1 MPSRVHGFRA
11 GGGSLDFPGAAA
23 TTARWINEKSEVV
36 GRWDDYSIP
45 LDVLCSTQCHG
56 FLWAKGEFHSIDVPG
71 ANSMVALGI
80 NNSGRIVGRF
90 IDPAGNEHG
99 FQAVLVKSEE

>member
-1 MPSRVHGFRA
+1 MFLVGFS
-11 GGGSLDFPGAAA
+11 GSGCYDGSLD
-23 TTARWINEKSEVV
+23 NEKSEVV
-36 GRWDDYSIP
+36 GRWDDCSIP

>member
-1 MPSRVHGFRA
+1 MFIP
-11 GGGSLDFPGAAA
+11 LDFPGAAA

-56 FLWAKGEFHSIDVPG
+56 FLWAKSEFHSIDVPG